1 MAIGRTEGDEG
12 VAVQKGHE
20 VNTILLI
27 DDHALVREGL
37 AQTLKRLGEDWQVL
51 EAGDAD
57 AALNLL
63 DTRDDVEVVIT
74 DLMLPGMNGF
84 SLLALLR
91 RRTPEL
97 PVIVVSSLE
106 DRPTIA
112 RALKQGALGFVSKSC
127 SGADLLEAVRC
138 VLAGEIYTPRER
150 PVPNRVR
157 IGRTSG
163 KGKLDS
169 AKRYGLT
176 NAQAR
181 VLDMLAEG
189 RSNRDIAEGLGLTEG
204 TVKVH
209 VSRIL
214 RALSVSSRAQ
224 VLLKLERDRSGASL

>member
-1 MAIGRTEGDEG
+1 M
-12 VAVQKGHE
+12 
-20 VNTILLI
+20 NTILLI

-57 AALNLL
+57 CALNML
-63 DTRDDVEVVIT
+63 DTREDVDVIIT

-91 RRTPEL
+91 KRNPEL

-127 SGADLLEAVRC
+127 CGADLLEAVRC
-138 VLAGEIYTPRER
+138 VMAGDIYTPRER
-150 PVPNRVR
+150 PVPNRTR

-214 RALSVSSRAQ
+214 RALNVSSRAQ